1 MKKIFLSLAFIFLFI
16 GIASAIDSEY
26 TFKQNTQVDL
36 KRPCINNGT
45 WCSGSSACNITITN
59 PDSTIL
65 VNNVLMTNKGSY
77 HNITLQPNKVLQ
89 IGYYKADMVCTDGT
103 LSGSDTFSYQV
114 SPSGNTNVLGL
125 FIIVIVIIYA
135 IGFIGFFGKNVWVSV
150 LGGLAMIALG
160 LYTLN
165 SGIDVFRTTITEI
178 FSWITIGIGAIFAL
192 TAGIELIQDSM

>member
-1 MKKIFLSLAFIFLFI
+1 MKKVFLSLVFVLLFI

-36 KRPCINNGT
+36 KRPYINNGT
-45 WCSGSSACNITITN
+45 WSSGSSTCNITITN

-89 IGYYKADMVCTDGT
+89 IGYYKSDMVCTDGT
-103 LSGSDTFSYQV
+103 LSGSDTFFYQV

-150 LGGLAMIALG
+150 LGGLAMISLG

-178 FSWITIGIGAIFAL
+178 FSWITIGIGAIFSL
-192 TAGIELIQDSM
+192 TASVELIQDSM

>member
-26 TFKQNTQVDL
+26 TFKQNTEVDL

>member
-1 MKKIFLSLAFIFLFI
+1 
-16 GIASAIDSEY
+16 
-26 TFKQNTQVDL
+26 
-36 KRPCINNGT
+36 
-45 WCSGSSACNITITN
+45 
-59 PDSTIL
+59 
-65 VNNVLMTNKGSY
+65 
-77 HNITLQPNKVLQ
+77 
-89 IGYYKADMVCTDGT
+89 MVCTDGT